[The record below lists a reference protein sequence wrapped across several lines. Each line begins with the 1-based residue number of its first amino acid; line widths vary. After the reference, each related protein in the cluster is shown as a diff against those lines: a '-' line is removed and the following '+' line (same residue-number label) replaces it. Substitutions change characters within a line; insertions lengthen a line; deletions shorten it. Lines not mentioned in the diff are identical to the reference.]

1 MSTELIGWIIF
12 ATRVVAAGIFF
23 LALLVALTHWAV
35 RAGKLQPFGAWPR
48 FVRGWSDRLLHPIEG
63 QIVRRG
69 GNPQDASFWLLGIA
83 VALGLGLIAVV
94 QWILEMVL
102 QVMSVPDAS
111 PRYLL
116 ILAVHYLFRILI
128 AALFIRVIASWINV
142 SPYNR
147 FMRIVYGLTSWLI
160 DPIRRLLPAMG
171 PLDFSPLVAYFLLYL
186 AERTLMGLMV

>member
-1 MSTELIGWIIF
+1 MSTEVIGWILL
-12 ATRVVAAGIFF
+12 AARVVAGGIFF

-48 FVRGWSDRLLHPIEG
+48 FVRGWSDGLLRPLE
-63 QIVRRG
+63 QRIVKSG
-69 GNPQDASFWLLGIA
+69 GNPQDASFWLVGIA
-83 VALGLGLIAVV
+83 VALGLGLIALV

-102 QVMSVPDAS
+102 QVMSMSDAS

-116 ILAVHYLFRILI
+116 VVAVHYLFRILI
-128 AALFIRVIASWINV
+128 AALFIRVIASWLNV

-171 PLDFSPLVAYFLLYL
+171 SLDFSPLVAYFLLYL
-186 AERTLMGLMV
+186 AEGAVMGLLR